1 MLIKFVTILGIIF
14 LKHIKPA
21 SKKDY
26 ISYHRTQHTC
36 FKPDIYVY
44 MSLTLINALMFA
56 HKIFWQILLVLLVFF
71 QSKYEIWFTSLYTLT
86 FRSSSVSVN
95 FHCQRYLIHKP
106 IWLHTLVSMMDGH
119 SIYIRWHAA
128 SMQKLIQE
136 THPSVEIWFLI
147 SPVCSRLFCKLD
159 NTTLIEAM

>member
-1 MLIKFVTILGIIF
+1 M
-14 LKHIKPA
+14 
-21 SKKDY
+21 S
-26 ISYHRTQHTC
+26 
-36 FKPDIYVY
+36 
-44 MSLTLINALMFA
+44 MSLTLIMVSRCSYVCVQN
-56 HKIFWQILLVLLVFF
+56 LLTKSCPFSFFF

-106 IWLHTLVSMMDGH
+106 IWLHALVSMIDGH

-159 NTTLIEAM
+159 NTTFIVAM